1 MYLPGWLFVSAEV
14 PASAFEEKLYNFL
27 LSLSPDPSCTSAA
40 ADDDDWDDDWDD
52 PKSTSPS
59 YLGYKETE
67 ASEAG
72 GVQRGNSRAVA
83 MKLPLNK

>member
-1 MYLPGWLFVSAEV
+1 MLLLLKRKYLTFSFPYLPAPF
-14 PASAFEEKLYNFL
+14 
-27 LSLSPDPSCTSAA
+27 CTSAA

-52 PKSTSPS
+52 PKSASPS

-72 GVQRGNSRAVA
+72 GIQRGNSRAAA
-83 MKLPLNK
+83 MKIPLNK

>member
-40 ADDDDWDDDWDD
+40 ADDDD
-52 PKSTSPS
+52 
-59 YLGYKETE
+59 
-67 ASEAG
+67 
-72 GVQRGNSRAVA
+72 
-83 MKLPLNK
+83 